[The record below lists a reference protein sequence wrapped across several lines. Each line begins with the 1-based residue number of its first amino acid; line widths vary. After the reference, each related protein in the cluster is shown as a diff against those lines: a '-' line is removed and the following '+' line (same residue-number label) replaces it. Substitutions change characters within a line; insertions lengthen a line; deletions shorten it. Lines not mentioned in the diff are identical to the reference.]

1 MKKNISMILVIVVF
15 ISCESTGPSHEEIL
29 ASNNLELLQRQRSE
43 YNQQLNLLSL
53 QLEEVNAKIG
63 TFKTQ
68 EKLTL
73 VTAFEIKPQV
83 FKHYISVQGNVKT
96 RQNLDL
102 LSEFGGKLKKIYV
115 NEGQSVKKG
124 KLLAEIDDAGM
135 KDQLEQLQLQTEL
148 ARTTFER
155 TKRLWEQK
163 IGSEIGYLQAR
174 TSYETQK
181 KQIAQMKD
189 RLSKSKIYA
198 PFSGV
203 IDEVIANEGEMIAP
217 GISRIIRIVNLNSM
231 YVVASVPESYL
242 PNIKTGSQAAVR
254 LPVLN
259 QTQQTKIRQTG
270 NYIALS
276 NRTFRIEAP
285 LNNEDGMIK
294 PNLTAK
300 IEVNDYNNPE
310 ALLIPVRIINED
322 AKGQRFIYKIL
333 PTNEEGVYLTQ
344 RVLISLGKSDGK
356 KIEVLSGITAGDLIL
371 EEGAGVVDDQQKVQ
385 RIQ

>member
-310 ALLIPVRIINED
+310 ALLIPVRIINEN

>member
-15 ISCESTGPSHEEIL
+15 ISCQSTGPSHEEIL

-203 IDEVIANEGEMIAP
+203 IDEVIANEGEMISP

-310 ALLIPVRIINED
+310 ALLIPVRIINEN

-333 PTNEEGVYLTQ
+333 PTNEEGVYITQ

-356 KIEVLSGITAGDLIL
+356 KIEVLSGISSGDLIL

>member
-1 MKKNISMILVIVVF
+1 MEKNISMILVIVVF
-15 ISCESTGPSHEEIL
+15 ISCQSTGPSHEEIL

-203 IDEVIANEGEMIAP
+203 IDEVIANEGEMISP

-310 ALLIPVRIINED
+310 ALLIPVRIINEN

-333 PTNEEGVYLTQ
+333 PTNEEGVYITQ
-344 RVLISLGKSDGK
+344 SVLISLGKSDGK
-356 KIEVLSGITAGDLIL
+356 KIEVLSGISAGDLIL

>member
-344 RVLISLGKSDGK
+344 RVLISLGKSDGE
-356 KIEVLSGITAGDLIL
+356 KIEVLSGISAGDLIL